1 MKRWCVRGSLEVGK
15 DFCHVVT
22 NPADSMFRA
31 WAATTKQMKLTT
43 KRRLHTLRHKDISN
57 FGVPNHVPKRVTT
70 VCASERRVSARRRLT
85 SAWQFVCATWPH
97 KAATH
102 RGVTSRTK
110 QCAHKAARHS
120 PSQGHFIIL
129 GTETCSQ
136 NGHHSLRSRT
146 ERERAPMRKICAAI
160 LMAVR

>member
-1 MKRWCVRGSLEVGK
+1 MMKRWCVRGSLEVGK

-31 WAATTKQMKLTT
+31 WAAATKQMKLTT

-85 SAWQFVCATWPH
+85 SAWQCVWPRAKGSHLATQGRN
-97 KAATH
+97 ALS
-102 RGVTSRTK
+102 VTRVF
-110 QCAHKAARHS
+110 Q
-120 PSQGHFIIL
+120 IL
-129 GTETCSQ
+129 GYR
-136 NGHHSLRSRT
+136 NVFLKR
-146 ERERAPMRKICAAI
+146 
-160 LMAVR
+160 